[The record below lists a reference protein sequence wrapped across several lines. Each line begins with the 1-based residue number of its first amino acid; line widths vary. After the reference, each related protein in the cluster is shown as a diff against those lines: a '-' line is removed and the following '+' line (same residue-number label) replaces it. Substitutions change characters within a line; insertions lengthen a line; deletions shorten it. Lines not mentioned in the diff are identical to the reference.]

1 MVCWGWNR
9 FGQLGIGSTS
19 NIGSAPGQMG
29 SNLTAV
35 DMGAGDI
42 VSMRAEIGWLCDPI
56 STTT

>member
-1 MVCWGWNR
+1 
-9 FGQLGIGSTS
+9 
-19 NIGSAPGQMG
+19 MG